1 MKRIIPLPS
10 SCFSKQF
17 LAISNEIF
25 YRSNTLHLI
34 EKSISEITH
43 KDVPFPV
50 MKGIDNIGRLFI
62 VIKLVVDNQ
71 ITLQIILQLHGRCYP
86 IWKAIGTDNPLIYHK
101 SILHFDQ
108 LKLILGLIRN
118 QTLVI
123 KDESIVTAFYLNKP
137 LSLQYTSRCIDAANT
152 IRNKWLLCRY
162 NPEYVMCATVQM
174 RNMETVYLHHNKI
187 VNF

>member
-1 MKRIIPLPS
+1 MKRNIPLPS

-17 LAISNEIF
+17 LALSNEIF
-25 YRSNTLHLI
+25 HRSKIFPLI
-34 EKSISEITH
+34 KKPISEITH
-43 KDVPFPV
+43 KDILFPV

-71 ITLQIILQLHGRCYP
+71 IALQIILQLHGRCYP

-123 KDESIVTAFYLNKP
+123 KDEDLVTSFYLNKSI
-137 LSLQYTSRCIDAANT
+137 SLQHTSRCIDAANT
-152 IRNKWLLCRY
+152 IRKQWMLCRY
-162 NPEYVMCATVQM
+162 NPHYKMCATVQM
-174 RNMETVYLHHNKI
+174 RNMETVYLQHQKL